1 MDGWVFL
8 RPWWLLAYLPV
19 IVVFIY
25 WWFRLQTQTDW
36 HKLCDPKLLQH
47 FQFNQG
53 HQKWISTWL
62 SLLLSLALM
71 VFALAGPAWKRLPTP
86 VGELQKPVVIL
97 LDLSSHM
104 YLDDITPNRL
114 ERAKF
119 LIEDSL
125 KAHPDIQWGL
135 IVFSQMPFVV
145 SPMTNDVQNI
155 LNFLPALQP
164 KILPVGGYNIVK
176 ALNKAKQLV
185 QQAGFLEA
193 KILVI
198 SSQKPQTD
206 FIKEAQKLAT
216 EGLDIA
222 WVEDS
227 SLARQ
232 IQIKQFDYMTIR
244 NATLELAKWLD
255 KGFDYHVK
263 TLKTLA
269 PVMQWKDEGR
279 WFLLLAMIP
288 LLAVFRKG
296 WFMRLWV

>member
-1 MDGWVFL
+1 
-8 RPWWLLAYLPV
+8 
-19 IVVFIY
+19 
-25 WWFRLQTQTDW
+25 
-36 HKLCDPKLLQH
+36 LQH

-164 KILPVGGYNIVK
+164 KILPVGGYNIIK
-176 ALNKAKQLV
+176 ALSKAKQLV